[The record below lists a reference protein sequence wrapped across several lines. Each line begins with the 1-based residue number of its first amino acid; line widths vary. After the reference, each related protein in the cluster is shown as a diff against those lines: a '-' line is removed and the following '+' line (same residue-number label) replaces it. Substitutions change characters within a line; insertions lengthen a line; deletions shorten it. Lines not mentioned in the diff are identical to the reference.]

1 MKSKIGESYEQKIG
15 KEKQNLS
22 RPIIYLFNR
31 AGGATMISTG
41 MANNNNCTYFDRLNH
56 VSLVGYEVGWLWYDV
71 IALILYAM
79 LFLTIAYL
87 VLLFI
92 KKEK

>member
-1 MKSKIGESYEQKIG
+1 
-15 KEKQNLS
+15 
-22 RPIIYLFNR
+22 
-31 AGGATMISTG
+31 MISTG
-41 MANNNNCTYFDRLNH
+41 MANNCTYFDRLNH
-56 VSLVGYEVGWLWYDV
+56 VSLVGYEVGWIWYDV
-71 IALILYAM
+71 IALVLYAM